1 MILPLDIIG
10 IIFEKI
16 NSYGLILS
24 LTSKYF
30 NKFYGE
36 INNKT
41 KLEEF
46 LSFMTIPLIKYMWN
60 FQIIHIYKLTVLC
73 EKIAIY
79 GNLEVLKWARE
90 NGCEWNSYTC
100 SYAAEGG
107 HLEVLKWARDNGCEW
122 SSYTCAYAAYGGH
135 LEVLKWARDNGCVWN
150 SFTCSRAARGG
161 HLEVL
166 KWARD
171 NG

>member
-1 MILPLDIIG
+1 MNKIIGVFINIKFSIRPTRLTIMNNSLMILPLDIIG

-46 LSFMTIPLIKYMWN
+46 LSSMTMPLIKYMWN

-79 GNLEVLKWARE
+79 GNLEVLKWACA
-90 NGCEWNSYTC
+90 NGCPHDHNKLC
-100 SYAAEGG
+100 
-107 HLEVLKWARDNGCEW
+107 K
-122 SSYTCAYAAYGGH
+122 
-135 LEVLKWARDNGCVWN
+135 
-150 SFTCSRAARGG
+150 
-161 HLEVL
+161 
-166 KWARD
+166 
-171 NG
+171 